1 MTTRPSPQPAPF
13 EDAERVN
20 RTAEIAGAV
29 GTPFYLYDG
38 DILQARIEEFEAAF
52 DGLPHQTCYAV
63 KANDA
68 LALIALAGRAGLG
81 TDIVSGGE
89 LAKALRAGIRADR
102 IVFSGVG
109 KRREEIRAAI
119 DAEIRS
125 LNVESL
131 GELDVVAEEARAAA
145 RRVPVAVRLNPNVAA
160 DTHAYVATGSAQSK
174 FGLGFEE
181 ALAALERAAQEKA
194 LEPIGISF
202 HIGSQL
208 FDLAQIKAAVE
219 RASELW
225 AAARERGIVLRDLD
239 AGGGLGVRY
248 EGGEPIDL
256 EAYASVLAKASA
268 RLDAELV
275 LEPGRW
281 LVAPAGTFVTRV
293 LYVKNV
299 PGRCIAVCDGGMN
312 DLIRPALYSAYHPIE
327 IVAGGERKRGLVD
340 VVGPVCESGDFFAL
354 GRELALPEP
363 GDLLTVGLAG
373 AYCRVMSST
382 YNARPLCAE
391 VLVEGGAWH
400 VIREHGS
407 VADLVRG
414 ERLQAQERTQG

>member
-1 MTTRPSPQPAPF
+1 VSRI
-13 EDAERVN
+13 
-20 RTAEIAGAV
+20 AEIADSV

-38 DILQARIEEFEAAF
+38 DVLQARIEEFEAAF
-52 DGLPHQTCYAV
+52 DGVSHQTCYAV

-68 LALIALAGRAGLG
+68 LALIAIAARTDLG
-81 TDIVSGGE
+81 ADIVSGGE
-89 LAKALRAGIRADR
+89 LVKALRAGVPPGR

-109 KRREEIRAAI
+109 KRRDEIRAAI
-119 DAEIRS
+119 EAEIRS

-131 GELDVVAEEARAAA
+131 GELNVVAEEARAAA
-145 RRVPVAVRLNPNVAA
+145 RKVPVAVRLNPDVAA

-181 ALAALERAAQEKA
+181 ALAALEQAAREEA

-208 FDLAQIKAAVE
+208 FDMAEIRAAVE

-225 AAARERGIVLRDLD
+225 AAAAERGIVLRDLD

-248 EGGEPIDL
+248 KGGEPIDV

-293 LYVKNV
+293 LYVKDV
-299 PGRCIAVCDGGMN
+299 LGRRIAVCDGGMN

-327 IVAGGERKRGLVD
+327 VVAPEERPRGLVD

-363 GDLLTVGLAG
+363 GDLLAVGLAG
-373 AYCRVMSST
+373 AYCRVMSSA

-391 VLVEGGAWH
+391 VLIEGALWR

-414 ERLQAQERTQG
+414 ERCEAEERARR

>member
-1 MTTRPSPQPAPF
+1 MSRI
-13 EDAERVN
+13 
-20 RTAEIAGAV
+20 AEIADAV

-38 DILQARIEEFEAAF
+38 DVLQARLEEFEAAF
-52 DGLPHQTCYAV
+52 DGVPHQTCYAV

-68 LALIALAGRAGLG
+68 LAMIAIAARAGLG
-81 TDIVSGGE
+81 ADIVSGGE
-89 LAKALRAGIRADR
+89 LVKALRAGIPADR

-119 DAEIRS
+119 EAEIRS
-125 LNVESL
+125 LHVESL
-131 GELDVVAEEARAAA
+131 GELEVVAEEARVAGRKVA
-145 RRVPVAVRLNPNVAA
+145 VAVRLNPDVTA

-174 FGLGFEE
+174 FGLRFEE
-181 ALAALERAAQEKA
+181 ALVALERAALDDA
-194 LEPIGISF
+194 LEPVGISF

-208 FDLAQIKAAVE
+208 FDLAQIKVAVE

-225 AAARERGIVLRDLD
+225 AAAAERGVALRDLD
-239 AGGGLGVRY
+239 AGGGLGVPY
-248 EGGEPIDL
+248 EGGEPIDV

-281 LVAPAGTFVTRV
+281 LVASAGTFVTRV
-293 LYVKNV
+293 LYVKDA
-299 PGRCIAVCDGGMN
+299 PGRRIAVCDGGMN

-327 IVAGGERKRGLVD
+327 VVAPAARPAGVVD

-354 GRELALPEP
+354 GRELPLPEP
-363 GDLLTVGLAG
+363 GDLLAVRLAG

-391 VLVEGGAWH
+391 VLAEGGAWR

-407 VADLVRG
+407 VADLAAG
-414 ERLQAQERTQG
+414 ERFEAEERARR